1 MNWLGTNSLGRFGNK
16 IFAYFFLI
24 CCQRRLGV
32 KCSTATWEGNDFFNL
47 TLGNN
52 REGGD
57 RYVSINFETI
67 TDRSEGPDPLID
79 IVDKLIGVL
88 KCRIEIQ
95 GAFQFHTRTFASLK
109 ELFIAS
115 FPFRD
120 DKVESLQSKLPARLS
135 NFENLVVVHYRAGD
149 YLGIKGNP
157 LLWSYDFRDLLLF
170 VKQISTVAPD
180 AFFYICSDS
189 NDYIAK
195 FRNEFPTQSI
205 SSYDFQLDIDDD
217 ARLFTDYYLQT
228 NAKILIASNS
238 SLSISSALLNQRA
251 RLFFRPSSRSGMFVN
266 FDPWDTQVL
275 LSSP

>member
-1 MNWLGTNSLGRFGNK
+1 
-16 IFAYFFLI
+16 
-24 CCQRRLGV
+24 
-32 KCSTATWEGNDFFNL
+32 
-47 TLGNN
+47 
-52 REGGD
+52 
-57 RYVSINFETI
+57 
-67 TDRSEGPDPLID
+67 
-79 IVDKLIGVL
+79 
-88 KCRIEIQ
+88 
-95 GAFQFHTRTFASLK
+95 
-109 ELFIAS
+109 
-115 FPFRD
+115 
-120 DKVESLQSKLPARLS
+120 
-135 NFENLVVVHYRAGD
+135 
-149 YLGIKGNP
+149 
-157 LLWSYDFRDLLLF
+157 
-170 VKQISTVAPD
+170 D